1 MKGEAS
7 RRTLPP
13 FAAGGVMVFMIEME
27 GETVACS
34 SARCV
39 QSLLRQGWRLSD
51 PAQAE
56 DLAQLLAREGVLAPT
71 DSAYAR
77 AH

>member
-1 MKGEAS
+1 
-7 RRTLPP
+7 
-13 FAAGGVMVFMIEME
+13 MIEMD

-51 PAQAE
+51 PAQAD
-56 DLAQLLAREGVLAPT
+56 DLAQILAREGMLSTVDP
-71 DSAYAR
+71 AYAR

>member
-1 MKGEAS
+1 
-7 RRTLPP
+7 
-13 FAAGGVMVFMIEME
+13 MVFMIELD

-51 PAQAE
+51 PGQKDE
-56 DLAQLLAREGVLAPT
+56 LVQLLAREEVLTPI
-71 DSAYAR
+71 DLPHAR
-77 AH
+77 SN

>member
-1 MKGEAS
+1 MVGAPSRRLRGEA
-7 RRTLPP
+7 
-13 FAAGGVMVFMIEME
+13 MVFMIELD

-51 PAQAE
+51 PTQAD
-56 DLAQLLAREGVLAPT
+56 DLVQVLAREEVLTPIDAPR
-71 DSAYAR
+71 AR

>member
-1 MKGEAS
+1 
-7 RRTLPP
+7 
-13 FAAGGVMVFMIEME
+13 MVFVIELE

-39 QSLLRQGWRLSD
+39 QSLLSQGWRLSD
-51 PAQAE
+51 PAQA
-56 DLAQLLAREGVLAPT
+56 DQLVQALAREQLLTAPKLAAAAT
-71 DSAYAR
+71 

>member
-1 MKGEAS
+1 
-7 RRTLPP
+7 
-13 FAAGGVMVFMIEME
+13 MVFMIELD

-39 QSLLRQGWRLSD
+39 QSLLSQGWRLSD

-56 DLAQLLAREGVLAPT
+56 QLTQALVREQPLPVMTASLGTRV
-71 DSAYAR
+71 
-77 AH
+77 H

>member
-1 MKGEAS
+1 
-7 RRTLPP
+7 
-13 FAAGGVMVFMIEME
+13 MIELD

-51 PAQAE
+51 PGQKDE
-56 DLAQLLAREGVLAPT
+56 LVQLLAREEVLTPIDLAH
-71 DSAYAR
+71 AR
-77 AH
+77 SN

>member
-1 MKGEAS
+1 
-7 RRTLPP
+7 
-13 FAAGGVMVFMIEME
+13 MIEMD

-51 PAQAE
+51 PAQADE
-56 DLAQLLAREGVLAPT
+56 LAQILAREGVLAPT
-71 DSAYAR
+71 DLAYVR
-77 AH
+77 TH

>member
-1 MKGEAS
+1 
-7 RRTLPP
+7 
-13 FAAGGVMVFMIEME
+13 MVFLIELE

-39 QSLLRQGWRLSD
+39 QSLLRQGWRLTD
-51 PAQAE
+51 PAQADE
-56 DLAQLLAREGVLAPT
+56 LVLVLAREEVETPADLPR
-71 DSAYAR
+71 AR